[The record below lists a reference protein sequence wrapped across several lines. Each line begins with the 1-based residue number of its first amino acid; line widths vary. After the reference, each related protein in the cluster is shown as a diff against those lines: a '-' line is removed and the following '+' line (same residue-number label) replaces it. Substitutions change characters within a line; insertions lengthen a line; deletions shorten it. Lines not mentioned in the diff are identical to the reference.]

1 MPMISAIATP
11 VPPKRATR
19 NACACLGYTAYWS
32 KVWVKKKAVCS
43 GQAGLISGHQSLS
56 TSVVLNLLNAVDAAT
71 L

>member
-11 VPPKRATR
+11 VPPKKATR

-32 KVWVKKKAVCS
+32 KVRVKKAVCS